1 MRFRSCR
8 TWVATITA
16 ALFVLSAVAHHA
28 AAAGMGMELGMAMP
42 AATGDMAS
50 HDDSMPCHPSSD
62 CDRMNMQA
70 MACFAH
76 CATVLGVLA
85 DVVVAS
91 AATIAQPVK
100 PPVTPLLASLHGPPE
115 PPPPRS

>member
-1 MRFRSCR
+1 MRFRPPR

-16 ALFVLSAVAHHA
+16 ALFVFSAVATHVV
-28 AAAGMGMELGMAMP
+28 AAGAGAASEMAMS
-42 AATGDMAS
+42 AGDMAS
-50 HDDSMPCHPSSD
+50 HDDGMPCQSSSD
-62 CDRMNMQA
+62 CGDRMNMQA

-85 DVVVAS
+85 DWVVDSEV
-91 AATIAQPVK
+91 TIARLVRL
-100 PPVTPLLASLHGPPE
+100 PVTLLLTSLHGLTE